1 MNPLPIRL
9 LLEARQEFDDAIDWY
24 AQRDKSLAIDFVIKI
39 RNVFNRIAVLPK
51 MHHAVYRDVR
61 KAVVKRFPYVV
72 FYREEAMELIVI
84 SIIHSARHDDVWKQ
98 RVT

>member
-9 LLEARQEFDDAIDWY
+9 LPEARQEFDDAIDWY

-51 MHHAVYRDVR
+51 MHHAVIEMSERLLLNDFR
-61 KAVVKRFPYVV
+61 MWLFIEK
-72 FYREEAMELIVI
+72 
-84 SIIHSARHDDVWKQ
+84 KQ
-98 RVT
+98 WN